1 MYHDSLIQRYILLY
15 VIQISSGSLRY
26 DAGNPKPVL
35 YDNLKGWGAE
45 GGGRGV
51 QEGRNTCTPMANSC

>member
-1 MYHDSLIQRYILLY
+1 MYHNFLFRRYILLY

-35 YDNLKGWGAE
+35 YDNLEGWVAE

-51 QEGRNTCTPMANSC
+51 QEEGNTCMPMANSC